1 MFPYFFCNF
10 AGKIEK
16 KAIMKKTIKKLL
28 SRAAMTLALMV
39 LTTATAGA
47 QVIHDYIDENGNPNS
62 HGAVVLTG
70 SSDMATIGEK
80 GEMTWYVVTENISY
94 DDMLTIKG
102 DVNLI
107 LYDGKTMKV
116 DGVYNYHNGIS
127 LDGTLTIYGQTY
139 GTGTLNVNG
148 YYYGI
153 YTEDEKCDLT
163 ICGGTVTATGDK
175 SGIYTEE
182 CDLTISGGT
191 VTATGTGTGIYTE
204 SCNLTIK
211 GGTVNATGTGT
222 DGVGIDV
229 RDRGSVTFSGSI
241 DYGIQFGA
249 TVTAT
254 GSKFGIAAGSK
265 SGITLSGGT
274 VTANGGYSGD
284 VTIDLPG
291 GYAYTD
297 KTYDGG
303 IFYLNGTLTDKQK
316 GTLNGVTLTATAVIA
331 YIDDDGKTQYR
342 DASKVTR
349 LFGDESETPLH
360 GGRWYVVHGTV
371 NFDHTIAFNGGA
383 VCIIL
388 EDGATLNIGADD
400 KKIDGPG
407 INCGSSG
414 RGIDNLF
421 IYGQSGGTGTLNVY
435 TTGAENHAI
444 HAEYVTISG
453 GHVNATTDVGYAIYA
468 DGDVA
473 ITGSTVN
480 ATSIAANGTIALG
493 WTRATD
499 RITANSYT
507 SGNNTVSIDGFLTNG
522 TTVYSGTVTD
532 LTTLAGKTLQ
542 PYGYSLTANEAD
554 GNRWTTF
561 YSSQTGF
568 HIETANAYAYTAKYD
583 ADNSQLTLTKL
594 GTDIPA
600 GTAVI
605 IASATSPV
613 MLAIDGTLGNYS
625 GPTNNLHGVDVQTM
639 KSSLYPSSDKSGTF
653 YVMGKKGSD
662 FGFFQYTAD
671 YMPARKAYLLVSGSG
686 APLAPGLKMV
696 FGDGETNSLS
706 LIPSP
711 SREGGAG
718 AWYTLDGRRLQGK
731 PTQKG
736 LYIHGNIK
744 VVIK

>member
-1 MFPYFFCNF
+1 
-10 AGKIEK
+10 
-16 KAIMKKTIKKLL
+16 
-28 SRAAMTLALMV
+28 MTLVLMV
-39 LTTATAGA
+39 LTTATAWA
-47 QVIHDYIDENGNPNS
+47 QGIHDYIDENGNPNS

-70 SSDMATIGEK
+70 SSDIATIGDE
-80 GEMTWYVVTENISY
+80 GEMTWYVVTRDITYN
-94 DDMLTIKG
+94 DKLTIKG
-102 DVNLI
+102 DVHLI
-107 LYDGKTMKV
+107 LYDGKTMTV
-116 DGVYNYHNGIS
+116 DGKNKSNNGIS
-127 LDGTLTIYGQTY
+127 LDGTLTIYGQTN

-153 YTEDEKCDLT
+153 YTEDKGCDLT

-175 SGIYTEE
+175 SGIYTE
-182 CDLTISGGT
+182 
-191 VTATGTGTGIYTE
+191 
-204 SCNLTIK
+204 SCNLTIS

-222 DGVGIDV
+222 DGVGIDI

-241 DYGIQFGA
+241 DHGIQFGG

-254 GSKFGIAAGSK
+254 GGKSGIAASGK

-284 VTIDLPG
+284 VTIDLPS

-331 YIDDDGKTQYR
+331 YIDEDGKTQYR
-342 DASKVTR
+342 DVSKVER
-349 LFGDESETPLH
+349 FYDDASLH
-360 GGRWYVVHGTV
+360 GGRWYVVHGTL
-371 NFDHTIAFNGGA
+371 NLDHSITFGGGA

-414 RGIDNLF
+414 SGIDNLF

-444 HAEYVTISG
+444 HAEYITISG

-480 ATSIAANGTIALG
+480 ATSIAANGTITLG

-499 RITANSYT
+499 RITASSYT
-507 SGNNTVSIDGFLTNG
+507 SGNDAVSIDGFLTDG

-568 HIETANAYAYTAKYD
+568 SIKTADAYAYTAEYD

-600 GTAVI
+600 GTAVV

-613 MLAIDGTLGNYS
+613 ILAINSTLGTYS
-625 GPTNNLHGVDVQTM
+625 GPTNNLHGVDVRTV
-639 KSSLYPSSDKSGTF
+639 KSSLDPSSDKSGTF

-696 FGDGETNSLS
+696 FGDETTELKTTDFTDYTDK
-706 LIPSP
+706 
-711 SREGGAG
+711 AG
-718 AWYTLDGRRLQGK
+718 AWYRLDGRKLDKQ

-736 LYIHGNIK
+736 VYIHGGHK

>member
-1 MFPYFFCNF
+1 
-10 AGKIEK
+10 
-16 KAIMKKTIKKLL
+16 MKKTIKKLL

-39 LTTATAGA
+39 LTTATAWA
-47 QVIHDYIDENGNPNS
+47 QGIHDYIDENGNPNS

-80 GEMTWYVVTENISY
+80 GEMTWYVVTGNITY
-94 DDMLTIKG
+94 NDMLTIKG

-107 LYDGKTMKV
+107 LYDGKTMTV
-116 DGVYNYHNGIS
+116 DGKNKSNNGIS
-127 LDGTLTIYGQTY
+127 LDGTLTIYGQTD

-175 SGIYTEE
+175 SGIYTE
-182 CDLTISGGT
+182 
-191 VTATGTGTGIYTE
+191 
-204 SCNLTIK
+204 SCNLTIS

-241 DYGIQFGA
+241 DHGIQFGG

-254 GSKFGIAAGSK
+254 GGKSGIAASGK

-284 VTIDLPG
+284 VTIDLPS

-331 YIDDDGKTQYR
+331 YIDEDGKTQYR
-342 DASKVTR
+342 DASKVER
-349 LFGDESETPLH
+349 FYDDASLH

-371 NFDHTIAFNGGA
+371 NLDHSITFSGGA

-388 EDGATLNIGADD
+388 EDGATMNIGADD

-407 INCGSSG
+407 INCSSSG
-414 RGIDNLF
+414 TGIDNLF

-480 ATSIAANGTIALG
+480 ATSIAANGTITLG

-499 RITANSYT
+499 RITANSYI
-507 SGNNTVSIDGFLTNG
+507 SGNDAVSIDGFLTDG

-532 LTTLAGKTLQ
+532 LTTLAGKTLY
-542 PYGYSLTANEAD
+542 PYIENLDLAANLAD
-554 GNRWTTF
+554 GNYWTTF
-561 YSSQTGF
+561 YCGHTGYK
-568 HIETANAYAYTAKYD
+568 IDDGENAWAYTAEYD
-583 ADNSQLTLTKL
+583 NANSQLTLHKL
-594 GTDIPA
+594 GKVIPKQ
-600 GTAVI
+600 TAVI
-605 IASATSPV
+605 LVGEDNSISMTASDETAENTVS
-613 MLAIDGTLGNYS
+613 
-625 GPTNNLHGVDVQTM
+625 NNLHGVDVRTSVADI
-639 KSSLYPSSDKSGTF
+639 KTTLGNGTF
-653 YVMGKKGSD
+653 YVMGKVNNV
-662 FGFFQYTAD
+662 FGFFEYTAD
-671 YMPARKAYLLVSGSG
+671 YMPARKAYLLVNGG
-686 APLAPGLKMV
+686 AALAKELNMV
-696 FGDGETNSLS
+696 FEEEDADGIGLTPD
-706 LIPSP
+706 PSP
-711 SREGGAG
+711 VGEGSNVGENAIYNLAG
-718 AWYTLDGRRLQGK
+718 QRLN
-731 PTQKG
+731 TMQKG
-736 LYIHGNIK
+736 INIVNGK
-744 VVIK
+744 VKVLK

>member
-1 MFPYFFCNF
+1 
-10 AGKIEK
+10 
-16 KAIMKKTIKKLL
+16 
-28 SRAAMTLALMV
+28 MTLALMV

-47 QVIHDYIDENGNPNS
+47 QGSHDYIDENGDPKS
-62 HGAVVLTG
+62 SPAIVLTG
-70 SSDMATIGEK
+70 NNGMASIGNED
-80 GEMTWYVVTENISY
+80 EMTWYVVTGDINY

-102 DVNLI
+102 DVHLI
-107 LYDGKTMKV
+107 LYDGKTMTV
-116 DGVYNYHNGIS
+116 DGKNKYNNGIS

-175 SGIYTEE
+175 SGIYTES
-182 CDLTISGGT
+182 CD
-191 VTATGTGTGIYTE
+191 
-204 SCNLTIK
+204 LTIK

-241 DYGIQFGA
+241 DHGIQFGG

-254 GSKFGIAAGSK
+254 GGKSGIAASGK

-284 VTIDLPG
+284 VTIDLPS

-331 YIDDDGKTQYR
+331 YIDEDGKTQYR
-342 DASKVTR
+342 DASKVER
-349 LFGDESETPLH
+349 FYDDASLH

-371 NFDHTIAFNGGA
+371 DLDHSITFSGGA

-388 EDGATLNIGADD
+388 EDGATMNIGADD

-407 INCGSSG
+407 INCGSS
-414 RGIDNLF
+414 GIDNLF

-444 HAEYVTISG
+444 HAEYITISG

-480 ATSIAANGTIALG
+480 ATSIAANGTITLG

-499 RITANSYT
+499 RITANSYDGNLAIA
-507 SGNNTVSIDGFLTNG
+507 SGKAFIDEGGTLHTATNVG
-522 TTVYSGTVTD
+522 
-532 LTTLAGKTLQ
+532 TLAGKTLY
-542 PYGYSLTANEAD
+542 PYIENLDLAANLAD
-554 GNRWTTF
+554 GNYWTTF
-561 YSSQTGF
+561 YCGHTGYK
-568 HIETANAYAYTAKYD
+568 IDDGENAWAYTAEYD
-583 ADNSQLTLTKL
+583 GVNSQLTLHKL
-594 GTDIPA
+594 GKVIPKQ
-600 GTAVI
+600 TAVI
-605 IASATSPV
+605 IVGSDNSISMTACTDAAENIVS
-613 MLAIDGTLGNYS
+613 
-625 GPTNNLHGVDVQTM
+625 NNLHGVDVRTL
-639 KSSLYPSSDKSGTF
+639 KSTLGTGTF
-653 YVMGKKGSD
+653 YVMGKVGSN
-662 FGFFQYTAD
+662 FGFFEYTAD
-671 YMPARKAYLLVSGSG
+671 YMPARKAYLLVNGG
-686 APLAPGLKMV
+686 KAQVKELNMV
-696 FGDGETNSLS
+696 FDGSEDATS
-706 LIPSP
+706 IDHSP
-711 SREGGAG
+711 LTIDHLAG
-718 AWYTLDGRRLQGK
+718 AWYDLSGRKLSGK
-731 PTQKG
+731 PTLPGIYVHNGRKEV
-736 LYIHGNIK
+736 LK
-744 VVIK
+744 

>member
-1 MFPYFFCNF
+1 M
-10 AGKIEK
+10 
-16 KAIMKKTIKKLL
+16 L
-28 SRAAMTLALMV
+28 SGARRVAMTLVLML
-39 LTTATAGA
+39 LTTATAWA
-47 QVIHDYIDENGNPNS
+47 QGSHDYIDENGNPNS
-62 HGAVVLTG
+62 HGAVVLT
-70 SSDMATIGEK
+70 SSNSMATIGTE
-80 GEMTWYVVTENISY
+80 GEMTWYVVTGNINY

-102 DVNLI
+102 DVHLI
-107 LYDGKTMKV
+107 LYDGKTMTV

-127 LDGTLTIYGQTY
+127 LEGTLTIYGQTN

-153 YTEDEKCDLT
+153 YTEDKGCDLT
-163 ICGGTVTATGDK
+163 ICGGTVNVNGYY
-175 SGIYTEE
+175 GIYAES
-182 CDLTISGGT
+182 CNLTISGGT
-191 VTATGTGTGIYTE
+191 VTATGTATGTGTGIYTE

-222 DGVGIDV
+222 DGIGIDV
-229 RDRGSVTFSGSI
+229 SGHGSVTFSGSI
-241 DYGIQFGA
+241 DHGIQFGA

-254 GSKFGIAAGSK
+254 GGKFGIAASGE

-274 VTANGGYSGD
+274 VTANSGYSGD

-291 GYAYTD
+291 GYGYIDDENQIYAS
-297 KTYDGG
+297 
-303 IFYLNGTLTDKQK
+303 GTLTDMQK
-316 GTLNGVTLTATAVIA
+316 SAINMKTLHVTAVIA
-331 YIDDDGKTQYR
+331 YIDGNGRTRYR
-342 DASKVTR
+342 DASKVERFYDDTY
-349 LFGDESETPLH
+349 LH
-360 GGRWYVVHGTV
+360 GDCWYVIHGTV
-371 NFDHTIAFNGGA
+371 NLDHSITFSGGA

-414 RGIDNLF
+414 IGIDNLF

-444 HAEYVTISG
+444 HAEYITICG
-453 GHVNATTDVGYAIYA
+453 VHVNATTDVGYAIYA

-473 ITGSTVN
+473 ITGGTVN
-480 ATSIAANGTIALG
+480 ATSIAANGTITLG
-493 WTRATD
+493 WTRTTD
-499 RITANSYT
+499 RITASSYT
-507 SGNNTVSIDGFLTNG
+507 SGNDAVSIDGFLTDG
-522 TTVYSGTVTD
+522 TTVYSGIVTA

-568 HIETANAYAYTAKYD
+568 HIETANAYAYTAEYD
-583 ADNSQLTLTKL
+583 NTDPNDPQLTLTKL

-613 MLAIDGTLGNYS
+613 MLAIDGTVGNYS

-653 YVMGKKGSD
+653 YVMSKKGSD

-686 APLAPGLKMV
+686 APLAPGLKMM

-706 LIPSP
+706 PIPSP
-711 SREGGAG
+711 SREGGAS